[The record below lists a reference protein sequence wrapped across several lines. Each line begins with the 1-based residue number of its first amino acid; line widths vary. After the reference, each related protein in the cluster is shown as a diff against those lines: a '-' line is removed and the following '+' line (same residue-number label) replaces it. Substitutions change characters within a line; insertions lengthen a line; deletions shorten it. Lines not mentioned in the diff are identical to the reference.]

1 MKCEYTS
8 FFKLAPASLLEA
20 AEIEVQAEL
29 DRTDGELFHYQ
40 PQTFRGYNL
49 GWPRGDVQGL
59 LQFFSDVGC
68 VFSQY
73 RLAYSLLPDNLEE
86 WPLKS
91 EYLAFYYAL
100 SATEI
105 RLNLRHDDRI
115 DGAFREFECS
125 NEFVRY
131 RFMMNEFIERYAQ
144 SDSISADITEHFRM
158 LSQGED
164 CGSLLS

>member
-1 MKCEYTS
+1 MKPENMS
-8 FFKLAPASLLEA
+8 FFMLAPASLLEA
-20 AEIEVQAEL
+20 AEHEIQVEL

-49 GWPRGDVQGL
+49 AWPRADVQGL
-59 LQFFSDVGC
+59 LQYFSDVGC

-73 RLAYSLLPDNLEE
+73 RLASSLLPDNLEE

-115 DGAFREFECS
+115 NGVFREFECS

-131 RFMMNEFIERYAQ
+131 RFMMNTVIDRYAE
-144 SDSISADITEHFRM
+144 SHSISADIIEHFST
-158 LSQGED
+158 LSQREPKR
-164 CGSLLS
+164 LNRH

>member
-1 MKCEYTS
+1 MKLEYMR
-8 FFKLAPASLLEA
+8 FFMLAPASLLEA
-20 AEIEVQAEL
+20 AENQIQVEL
-29 DRTDGELFHYQ
+29 DRTDGELLHYQ

-73 RLAYSLLPDNLEE
+73 RLAYSLLPENLEE

-105 RLNLRHDDRI
+105 RLNLRHDDRVN
-115 DGAFREFECS
+115 GAFREFECS

-131 RFMMNEFIERYAQ
+131 RFMMNMFIDRYAQ
-144 SDSISADITEHFRM
+144 SHSISADIVEHFET
-158 LSQGED
+158 LSRDEPD
-164 CGSLLS
+164 AEIFS

>member
-1 MKCEYTS
+1 MKAEYMS
-8 FFKLAPASLLEA
+8 FFMLAPASLLEA
-20 AEIEVQAEL
+20 AENEIQVEL
-29 DRTDGELFHYQ
+29 GRTDGELFHYQ
-40 PQTFRGYNL
+40 AQTFRGYNL

-59 LQFFSDVGC
+59 LQFFADVGC

-73 RLAYSLLPDNLEE
+73 RLAYSLLPENLEE

-105 RLNLRHDDRI
+105 RLNLRHDDRVNA
-115 DGAFREFECS
+115 AFREFECS

-131 RFMMNEFIERYAQ
+131 KFMMTEFIERYAQ
-144 SDSISADITEHFRM
+144 SHSISADIIEHFKM
-158 LSQGED
+158 LSQGQR
-164 CGSLLS
+164 CGMLPS